1 MVVGIS
7 RGWLRVFVRKD
18 PRADGGTECCF
29 RRLFAPLETPS
40 GARGYRVPL
49 GLPQPAD
56 VAPARLK
63 NRKTISAGKILSY
76 DLSEAW
82 AEIPGPV
89 GTDHFGVK
97 KISRLI

>member
-1 MVVGIS
+1 MLEKT
-7 RGWLRVFVRKD
+7 RGRMGVLNAVFD
-18 PRADGGTECCF
+18 ALLP
-29 RRLFAPLETPS
+29 PLETPS
-40 GARGYRVPL
+40 GAGGYRVPS

-56 VAPARLK
+56 VAPARVK

-76 DLSEAW
+76 DLNEAW